1 MDQEKKNGKL
11 QVKKFH
17 QELFRKPYLKPQLT
31 SYGNIEK
38 LTQGVGSRTA
48 EGGGRFRN

>member
-1 MDQEKKNGKL
+1 MDQEKKNGEL
-11 QVKKFH
+11 QMKKFH

-38 LTQGVGSRTA
+38 LTQGVGSPNC
-48 EGGGRFRN
+48 GGRG